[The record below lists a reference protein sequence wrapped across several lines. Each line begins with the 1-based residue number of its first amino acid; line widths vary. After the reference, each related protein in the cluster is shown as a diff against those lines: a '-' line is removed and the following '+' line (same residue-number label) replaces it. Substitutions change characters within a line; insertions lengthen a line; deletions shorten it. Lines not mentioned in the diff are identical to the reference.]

1 MAVAL
6 HAAVQKTVSACVC
19 VEDAGVHLYERLTKE
34 EHKGKWDGNSDVFR
48 CIQTCNEK
56 IGNLV
61 HITSLFFLV

>member
-1 MAVAL
+1 M
-6 HAAVQKTVSACVC
+6 C

-34 EHKGKWDGNSDVFR
+34 EHKGKWDGDSDMFR

-61 HITSLFFLV
+61 HITLLYFLVL